1 MYSKSYCHQSKNY
14 ISISFNMN
22 KSVVTKFQI
31 YFLKAKTSYFIKPKI
46 NDIVRRKA
54 ARAV

>member
-1 MYSKSYCHQSKNY
+1 MINIYSKSYCY

-31 YFLKAKTSYFIKPKI
+31 YFFKAKTSYFKKPKI
-46 NDIVRRKA
+46 KDIVRRRT